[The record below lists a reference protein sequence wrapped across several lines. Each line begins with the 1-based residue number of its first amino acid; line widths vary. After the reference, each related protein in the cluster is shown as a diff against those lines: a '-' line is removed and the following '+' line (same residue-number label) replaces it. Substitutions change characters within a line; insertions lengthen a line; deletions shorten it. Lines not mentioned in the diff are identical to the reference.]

1 MSAVSTALSRR
12 TDMEEAQIRNRIEK
26 LDLELTK
33 KRVGPSAVLNAS
45 VSLRGRGED
54 PGDVGSTFERNLISA
69 RIDVQLPLV
78 DGGDQRAM
86 IRQAEIGLEQSQISE
101 ERIRQ
106 QVIRDVRRAVRSLQ
120 EAERQIGLRETAQDV
135 AERTF
140 EVENSRFELGLADSQ
155 QLLDA
160 QTDLTQARTDA
171 LNAIISY
178 QRALQ
183 DLRLATMAEPYEVI
197 TYTE

>member
-1 MSAVSTALSRR
+1 MEMSAPLEISTDVNYTLYPVDEAMAVSTALSRR

-54 PGDVGSTFERNLISA
+54 PGDIGSTFERNLISA

-86 IRQAEIGLEQSQISE
+86 IRQAEIGLEQSQIS
-101 ERIRQ
+101 
-106 QVIRDVRRAVRSLQ
+106 
-120 EAERQIGLRETAQDV
+120 
-135 AERTF
+135 
-140 EVENSRFELGLADSQ
+140 
-155 QLLDA
+155 QLC
-160 QTDLTQARTDA
+160 
-171 LNAIISY
+171 
-178 QRALQ
+178 
-183 DLRLATMAEPYEVI
+183 
-197 TYTE
+197 